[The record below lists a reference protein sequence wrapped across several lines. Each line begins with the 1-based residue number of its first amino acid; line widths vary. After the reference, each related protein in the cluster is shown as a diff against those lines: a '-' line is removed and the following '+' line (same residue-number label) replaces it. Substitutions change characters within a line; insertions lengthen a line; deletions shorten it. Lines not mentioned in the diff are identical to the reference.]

1 MDNKKKLVIGGV
13 ILLVVLVFAG
23 LVFSGVFGKNEPVDD
38 EPTTQEDIADNYMVT
53 NQYTNDITAS
63 AENNL
68 PYLETDIENLFYTAS
83 TDGEIKFY
91 TFADNKFTETEADGT
106 YDVTVTMSEQEL
118 KATVTY
124 IEKDG
129 VISGYGLYKGATD
142 GFDLYPYAF
151 FRLTNYGSNSS
162 SYMLLVDVT
171 EDDFYSNS
179 KIYEEPFIFKPGSSS
194 STKMLSEAS
203 RTVGINGTKRS
214 DYFIFNDSVI
224 EASGS
229 NQLFFSGR
237 QYSEADERVDLFRS
251 GGSGNNVDNIRL
263 VTDVLGYWVKNVD
276 GAIMYIT
283 CDENGNI
290 AVMKYD
296 TDSKESEAVKTF
308 EGSKREDVLV
318 SGDYLYLADK
328 NTVYALTED
337 KEVKLNY
344 AGVADFRAD
353 MFVCNGESFIVRGYS
368 EKLFA
373 VMIQA
378 SLENGAVIKSF
389 TNEFFREIVNPV
401 NVNGNTMFTV
411 QENGKF
417 SYYIF

>member
-1 MDNKKKLVIGGV
+1 MDNKKKLSI
-13 ILLVVLVFAG
+13 LVVLLALVCVFAA
-23 LVFSGVFGKNEPVDD
+23 LVFSGVLSINKATEEPEETTSADSVTSSDD
-38 EPTTQEDIADNYMVT
+38 YINSVKANG
-53 NQYTNDITAS
+53 TND
-63 AENNL
+63 L
-68 PYLETDIENLFYTAS
+68 PYLETDIEGIYYTMS
-83 TDGEIKFY
+83 TKGEVKFY
-91 TFADNKFTETEADGT
+91 SYENNTFTPVESAGT
-106 YDVTVTMSEQEL
+106 YDVSVVMSEQNVST
-118 KATVTY
+118 TVTY
-124 IEKDG
+124 YEKDG
-129 VISGYGLYKGATD
+129 EVAGYGLYTGKTD
-142 GFDLYPYAF
+142 SFDLYPYAF

-401 NVNGNTMFTV
+401 NVNDNTMFTV